1 MSNAVRRKAISAIA
15 GRPARNYA
23 VMAESETEI
32 YGEDVFNLSRMRE
45 SLPKN
50 VYKKLLATIKAGEPL
65 DPVIADDVANAIR
78 QWAISRGEIG
88 RAHV

>member
-1 MSNAVRRKAISAIA
+1 MVIMSNAVRRKAISAIA

-50 VYKKLLATIKAGEPL
+50 VYKK
-65 DPVIADDVANAIR
+65 
-78 QWAISRGEIG
+78 
-88 RAHV
+88 